1 MDWERYV
8 VFVEAA
14 RQLRSEAARGL
25 DRDKAMGR

>member
-14 RQLRSEAARGL
+14 RQLRSEAARFL
-25 DRDKAMGR
+25 DIDKAMGR

>member
-14 RQLRSEAARGL
+14 RQLRSEAARFL